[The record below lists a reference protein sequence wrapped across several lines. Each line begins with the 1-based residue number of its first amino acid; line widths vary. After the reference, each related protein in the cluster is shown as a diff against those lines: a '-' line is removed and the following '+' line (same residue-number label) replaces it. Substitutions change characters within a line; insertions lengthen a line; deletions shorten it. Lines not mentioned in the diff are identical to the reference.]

1 MPIKKIIAFGSAKGG
16 VGKSSITASI
26 ALCLS
31 KTKSV
36 GVLDADIYGPNQNI
50 LFGISE
56 KPSLNDNK
64 SIRPIKKNNIE
75 VISIGSILDRDKAAA
90 WRGPMLSGAIKQLI
104 NSTKWSDLDYLLIDM
119 PPGTGDAYLTV
130 FNEIKVNHFILVTTP
145 NELAI
150 SDAKKTISLLEI
162 LDIDIL
168 GYISNNIFN
177 SEDALNKNYFFE
189 KNIKNL
195 GNFNFDKNI
204 YNFDINYESQDAADI
219 TASIEQMYNN
229 V

>member
-50 LFGISE
+50 LFEISE
-56 KPSLNDNK
+56 KPTFDDNK
-64 SIRPIKKNNIE
+64 IIKPIKKNNIE
-75 VISIGSILDRDKAAA
+75 VISMGSILDQDKAAA

-104 NSTKWSDLDYLLIDM
+104 NSTEWSDLDYLLIDM

-145 NELAI
+145 NALAM
-150 SDAKKTISLLEI
+150 SDAKKTISLLEK
-162 LDIDIL
+162 LNIDIL

-177 SEDALNKNYFFE
+177 SKDVLNKNYFIE

-204 YNFDINYESQDAADI
+204 YNFDINYESQDATDI
-219 TASIEQMYNN
+219 TTTIEAN

>member
-26 ALCLS
+26 ALSLS

-50 LFGISE
+50 LFEINE
-56 KPSLNDNK
+56 RPSFDESK
-64 SIRPIKKNNIE
+64 SIRPIKKNNIQI
-75 VISIGSILDRDKAAA
+75 ISIGSILDQDMAAA
-90 WRGPMLSGAIKQLI
+90 WRGPMLSGAIKKLI
-104 NSTKWSDLDYLLIDM
+104 NSTKWGNLDYLLIDM

-130 FNEIKVNHFILVTTP
+130 FKEIKVNHFILVTTP
-145 NELAI
+145 NTLAM
-150 SDAKKTISLLEI
+150 SDARKTISLLEK
-162 LDIDIL
+162 LDVDIL

-177 SEDALNKNYFFE
+177 SEDILNDKLFQ
-189 KNIKNL
+189 KDIRNL

-204 YNFDINYESQDAADI
+204 YNFDVNYNSQDAADI
-219 TASIEQMYNN
+219 TAVIEAN

>member
-50 LFGISE
+50 LFEISE
-56 KPSLNDNK
+56 KATFDDNK

-75 VISIGSILDRDKAAA
+75 VISIGSILDQDKAAA
-90 WRGPMLSGAIKQLI
+90 WRGPMLSRAIKQLI
-104 NSTKWSDLDYLLIDM
+104 NSTEWSDLDYLLIDM

-130 FNEIKVNHFILVTTP
+130 FNEIKVNHFILVTTL
-145 NELAI
+145 NALAI
-150 SDAKKTISLLEI
+150 SDAKKTISLLEK
-162 LDIDIL
+162 LNVDIL
-168 GYISNNIFN
+168 GYISNNIINF
-177 SEDALNKNYFFE
+177 EDVLNKNYFIE

-204 YNFDINYESQDAADI
+204 YNFDINYESQDALDI
-219 TASIEQMYNN
+219 TTTIEAN

>member
-31 KTKSV
+31 RTKSV

-50 LFGISE
+50 LLEINE
-56 KPSLNDNK
+56 KPIFDNNK
-64 SIRPIKKNNIE
+64 KIQPIKKNNIE
-75 VISIGSILDRDKAAA
+75 VISMGSILDQDKAAA

-104 NSTKWSDLDYLLIDM
+104 NSTEWGDLDYLLIDM

-130 FNEIKVNHFILVTTP
+130 FNEIKVNHFILVTTL
-145 NELAI
+145 NALAI
-150 SDAKKTISLLEI
+150 SDAKKTISLLEK
-162 LDIDIL
+162 LDVDIL
-168 GYISNNIFN
+168 GYISNNIINF
-177 SEDALNKNYFFE
+177 EDVSNKNYFIE

-219 TASIEQMYNN
+219 TTTIEAN

>member
-50 LFGISE
+50 LFEINE
-56 KPSLNDNK
+56 KSIFDGNK
-64 SIRPIKKNNIE
+64 SIQPIKKNNIE
-75 VISIGSILDRDKAAA
+75 LISMGSILDHDKAAA

-104 NSTKWSDLDYLLIDM
+104 NSTEWGDLDYLLIDM

-130 FNEIKVNHFILVTTP
+130 FNEIKVNHFILVTSP
-145 NELAI
+145 NILAM
-150 SDAKKTISLLEI
+150 SDAKKTISLLER
-162 LDIDIL
+162 LDINIL

-177 SEDALNKNYFFE
+177 SEEVLSNKFFIE

-204 YNFDINYESQDAADI
+204 YNFDINYESQDAIDI
-219 TASIEQMYNN
+219 TAVIESN